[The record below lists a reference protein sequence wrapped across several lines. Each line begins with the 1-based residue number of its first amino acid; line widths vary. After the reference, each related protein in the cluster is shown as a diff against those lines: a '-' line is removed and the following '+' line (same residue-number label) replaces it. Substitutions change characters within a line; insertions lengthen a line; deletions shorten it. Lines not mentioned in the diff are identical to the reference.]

1 MNAEFY
7 DRALRRIRLLTI
19 AVGIAG
25 TAALLVERSLH
36 TAGGFL
42 LGAAL
47 STLNF
52 HGLSM
57 LAQFLGGTKKPGAA
71 AAALIALRYALI
83 GCGLYVIIQIL
94 GFMAVAVLCGLLAAF
109 GAVILEILYELIF
122 QIHE

>member
-1 MNAEFY
+1 MTADFY
-7 DRALRRIRLLTI
+7 DRALRRIRWLTVV
-19 AVGIAG
+19 VGLTG
-25 TAALLVERSLH
+25 TAALLPSQGSR
-36 TAGGFL
+36 TAAAFL

-57 LAQFLGGTKKPGAA
+57 LAQILGGRNPGAVA
-71 AAALIALRYALI
+71 AVLIALRYALI
-83 GCGLYVIIQIL
+83 ACALYVIIQIL